1 MKQHV
6 HHISKKITEHTKN
19 TVRQVRAKPYHVRMQ
34 VIRLLTV
41 LASFIVVLFWVMLLK
56 WQFRLE
62 PEVKQREIEKTKII
76 SEGVLRVYDESK
88 NVIDKKENN

>member
-1 MKQHV
+1 MKHHV
-6 HHISKKITEHTKN
+6 RRISKKITEHTKN
-19 TVRQVRAKPYHVRMQ
+19 TVEQVRQKPYHVRMQ
-34 VIRLLTV
+34 LVRMFTV
-41 LASFIVVLFWVMLLK
+41 LASLIIVLFWVMLLE

-88 NVIDKKENN
+88 NVIDKKANN

>member
-6 HHISKKITEHTKN
+6 HRISKKLTEHTKN
-19 TVRQVRAKPYHVRMQ
+19 TVHQVRQKPYHVRMQ
-34 VIRLLTV
+34 VVRFLTV
-41 LASFIVVLFWVMLLK
+41 LASFVVVLFWVMLLK

-62 PEVKQREIEKTKII
+62 PEVKQREVEKTKII

-88 NVIDKKENN
+88 SVIDKKENN